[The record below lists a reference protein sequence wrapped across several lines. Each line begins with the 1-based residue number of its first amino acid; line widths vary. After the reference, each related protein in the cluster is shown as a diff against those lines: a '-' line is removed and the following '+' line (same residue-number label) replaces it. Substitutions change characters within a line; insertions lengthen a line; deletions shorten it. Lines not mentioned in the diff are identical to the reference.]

1 MHYSTWKSG
10 EPISRYGRIQ
20 IGQRV
25 LFERVMPAP
34 TPERATLGRGVETV
48 TIRTEHLV
56 EDIRHCDSG
65 VLVTLRH
72 ADGRGEV
79 RQCFDGYG
87 QQWGGFGGLVV
98 LADAPVQLGLR
109 MEARAC

>member
-1 MHYSTWKSG
+1 MTIG
-10 EPISRYGRIQ
+10 RTIPRYGRIA

-25 LFERVMPAP
+25 RYERLMPAP
-34 TPERATLGRGVETV
+34 TPERATLGRGVNTV
-48 TIRTEHLV
+48 AICTEHLV
-56 EDIRHCDSG
+56 DDIRPCDSG

-79 RQCFDGYG
+79 RGCFNAYG
-87 QQWGGFGGLVV
+87 QSWGGFGGLVV
-98 LADAPVQLGLR
+98 LVDAPVQLGLR